1 MQNTS
6 PHPPLLNQ
14 NLYFTKLPKWLK
26 YSLNFENHWLL
37 GKQWGRG
44 DTEPCCPSH
53 AMALLG
59 TGLNTSQPS
68 GEGGGHSGVGASA
81 AQASAAPSWG
91 WSRSAFPGSSRNKSF
106 RPHTL
111 DYRFLTWDSG
121 DQGCSPHC
129 PLLFLMKSTCPFSF
143 FIFTRSL
150 QIRLKSK
157 ELNKQLTDSYSS
169 NMQRY
174 QIKYFPL
181 SA

>member
-14 NLYFTKLPKWLK
+14 SLYFTKLPKWLK

-37 GKQWGRG
+37 GEQWGRG

-53 AMALLG
+53 AVALLG
-59 TGLNTSQPS
+59 TELNTNQQNHFSS
-68 GEGGGHSGVGASA
+68 GEGGGHSGVGTSA
-81 AQASAAPSWG
+81 AQASTATSWG
-91 WSRSAFPGSSRNKSF
+91 WSRSAFPGRSRNKS
-106 RPHTL
+106 
-111 DYRFLTWDSG
+111 
-121 DQGCSPHC
+121 
-129 PLLFLMKSTCPFSF
+129 CPFSF

-181 SA
+181 CA